1 MISLDGEQ
9 IQTVFYSRTNTGY
22 TQTHVAP
29 HTIIVFI
36 IFYCYPGYVLYG
48 FDRHTSFMMNTK
60 TKVDICYTSI
70 HEGARSTKRRNTI
83 SRNLANDAL
92 VLWWP
97 FLALLKL
104 CYQRV
109 GLLSGG

>member
-9 IQTVFYSRTNTGY
+9 IQTVFYSRTNTGK
-22 TQTHVAP
+22 HMWH
-29 HTIIVFI
+29 HTRYYYLSL
-36 IFYCYPGYVLYG
+36 FYCYPGYVLYG

-70 HEGARSTKRRNTI
+70 HEGARSTKIRNTR

-92 VLWWP
+92 VSWWP
-97 FLALLKL
+97 FVALLKL

-109 GLLSGG
+109 GLLSGE